1 MKCLRIVPAMKYNE
15 ALSKGRNILE
25 NSGIKDGKTDAF
37 LLISY
42 VTNKDRTFFLTY
54 GDSEELGSAEE
65 KEYLSL
71 IKKRASHIPLQ
82 LLTGETDFM
91 GLRFFVSKD
100 VLIPRIDT
108 EFLVEEALIRIND
121 GADVLDMCTGSGCIL
136 LSLMKYKNGI
146 NGVGADISDHAL
158 NLAKKNAESLGISNV
173 RFVNSDL
180 FADVHG
186 KYDHILCNPPYIKSR
201 EIDTLMEE
209 VRLHEPVNALDGGE
223 DGLEFYRRIAEG
235 ARDHL
240 VNGGSMM
247 FEIGYDQGEEVPEI
261 LREAGYGHIEVLKDY
276 SGNERVVRCLKS

>member
-1 MKCLRIVPAMKYNE
+1 MKYNE
-15 ALSKGRNILE
+15 ALSKGQNILE

-54 GDSEELGSAEE
+54 GDSEELSSAEE

-71 IKKRASHIPLQ
+71 IQKRASHIPLQ

-91 GLRFFVSKD
+91 GLRFFVSED

-108 EFLVEEALIRIND
+108 EFLVEEALIHIND

-158 NLAKKNAESLGISNV
+158 NLARKNAESLGISNA
-173 RFVNSDL
+173 RFVRSDL
-180 FADVHG
+180 FTDIQG
-186 KYDHILCNPPYIKSR
+186 KYDHILCNPPYIRSG
-201 EIDTLMEE
+201 EIGSLMEE
-209 VRLHEPVNALDGGE
+209 VRLHEPLTALDGGE
-223 DGLEFYRRIAEG
+223 DGLIFYRRIAED
-235 ARDHL
+235 AREHL
-240 VNGGSMM
+240 AGGGSMI
-247 FEIGYDQGEEVPEI
+247 FEIGYDQGEGVSEI
-261 LREAGYGHIEVLKDY
+261 LKEAGYGHIEVLKDY
-276 SGNERVVRCLKS
+276 SGNERVVKCLKS